1 MAQTLEYSPDS
12 TEINGILQRYF
23 DIYLPA
29 NLDDQMEEKGD
40 NPFLSINGMMEMVD
54 QNDINNAREVVQLTE
69 GYFKDILN
77 SKYYEYFIADA
88 VGAKKYIFQKS
99 GSIIGTKVIAS
110 SGNPGAVEQKYT
122 FEGDNPIMSLS
133 DLISDKGPSYAQ
145 AQGIDYDRQYLYYA
159 RLLTKRTFNYSED
172 SYTDVSHKVLMS
184 ADEVSKYYIEFPILI
199 MRNATP
205 MHEADLQRLKAYS
218 QKVAGGKLE
227 IEVSVSPYTVLY
239 VDEVPGSEQT
249 ISYTAGMS
257 NTEDAV
263 ASEGGLYNSRMDFY
277 IRAADGLVADI
288 LSYKNNDDVGPSD
301 LLEAV
306 KDIFPIGE
314 DVRLFGSS
322 NSYEVAGAIEKIFLD
337 GSNVKIRIKST
348 SSSNGFRL
356 EPVSGVSS
364 KILGIASS
372 SVRVGITSP
381 NAGGKKGRDSKSSR
395 NSKGS
400 TIKTINIYSA
410 TENRSDALNPF
421 PRQFLGPKLDDVAKL
436 ANEEKAK
443 KDAERKA
450 AAERNRRAYKYSSSQ
465 YYAPPIDYQDILIEG
480 FNSLTN
486 AFTGEENAGIN
497 RRFNALVEPQLK
509 SDRDRFFEITSSKIS
524 PKENINASLEDL
536 YTFDTSII
544 RFFKAYDMVALKIN
558 IFYNPFDSLF
568 DRSSRI
574 GRGKLRPDFRSGN
587 GRLSCFNLSG
597 VKIGLK
603 VSK

>member
-29 NLDDQMEEKGD
+29 NLDDQMEEKGN
-40 NPFLSINGMMEMVD
+40 NPFLSVNSMMEMVD

-88 VGAKKYIFQKS
+88 VGTKKYIFQKG

-110 SGNPGAVEQKYT
+110 SGNPGSVEQKYS

-133 DLISDKGPSYAQ
+133 DLISDKGPSYIQ
-145 AQGIDYDRQYLYYA
+145 AQGIDYDRQTKYYA
-159 RLLTKRTFNYSED
+159 RLINKITLSSDGKRASER
-172 SYTDVSHKVLMS
+172 SQGVVISG
-184 ADEVSKYYIEFPILI
+184 DEASKYYMEFPILV

-205 MHEADLQRLKAYS
+205 MHDADLQKLKAYS
-218 QKVAGGKLE
+218 PKVAGGKLE
-227 IEVSVSPYTVLY
+227 IEISVSPYTVLY

-249 ISYTAGMS
+249 IPYTVGTNDIENA
-257 NTEDAV
+257 A
-263 ASEGGLYNSRMDFY
+263 ASEGGRYNSRMDFY
-277 IRAADGLVADI
+277 VRAADGLVSDI
-288 LSYKNNDDVGPSD
+288 LSLKNNNEVTRDD
-301 LLEAV
+301 LLNAV
-306 KDIFPIGE
+306 KDIFFVGE

-322 NSYEVAGAIEKIFLD
+322 NVYEAAGVIEKIFLD
-337 GSNVKIRIKST
+337 GSEVKVRVKST

-356 EPVSGVSS
+356 EPLSGVSS

-372 SVRVGITSP
+372 NTRVGITSP
-381 NAGGKKGRDSKSSR
+381 GSEGKGGRDSKSSR

-400 TIKTINIYSA
+400 SIKTINIYSA

-436 ANEEKAK
+436 VNEEKVK
-443 KDAERKA
+443 KEAERKA
-450 AAERNRRAYKYSSSQ
+450 AAERNRRPYKYGSSQ

-486 AFTGEENAGIN
+486 AFTGEENSAIN
-497 RRFNALVEPQLK
+497 RRFNAIVEPQLK
-509 SDRDRFFEITSSKIS
+509 SDRDRFFEFTSTKIA
-524 PKENINASLEDL
+524 PKENIIKSLYDL
-536 YTFDTSII
+536 YTFDATTI

-558 IFYNPFDSLF
+558 ILYNPFNSLINN
-568 DRSSRI
+568 DRA
-574 GRGKLRPDFRSGN
+574 GFRDGN
-587 GRLSCFNLSG
+587 GRLNVFDLAG
-597 VKIGLK
+597 IKIGLK

>member
-1 MAQTLEYSPDS
+1 MAQTLEYSPDG

-40 NPFLSINGMMEMVD
+40 NPFLSVNGMMEMVN

-69 GYFKDILN
+69 GYFKDILS

-88 VGAKKYIFQKS
+88 VGTKKYIFQKS
-99 GSIIGTKVIAS
+99 GSIIGNKVIAS
-110 SGNPGAVEQKYT
+110 SGNPGSVEQKYS
-122 FEGDNPIMSLS
+122 FESDNPIMSLS
-133 DLISDKGPSYAQ
+133 DVISDKGPNYAQ
-145 AQGIDYDRQYLYYA
+145 AQGIDYDRQHLYYA
-159 RLLTKRTFNYSED
+159 RVLTRQTFNSGGGQHTDYSRNILI
-172 SYTDVSHKVLMS
+172 SG
-184 ADEVSKYYIEFPILI
+184 DEASKYYIEFPILI

-205 MHEADLQRLKAYS
+205 MHESDLQRLREYS

-239 VDEVPGSEQT
+239 VDEVPGSEQA
-249 ISYTAGMS
+249 IPYTAGTG
-257 NTEDAV
+257 NIEDAL

-288 LSYKNNDDVGPSD
+288 LSYKGNGNFADVD

-322 NSYEVAGAIEKIFLD
+322 NSYEVAGVIEKIFLD
-337 GSNVKIRIKST
+337 QGNVKVRVKST
-348 SSSNGFRL
+348 SSSDGFKL
-356 EPVSGVSS
+356 QPVLGVSS

-372 SVRVGITSP
+372 SARVGITPP
-381 NAGGKKGRDSKSSR
+381 NAAGKNGREAKSSR

-400 TIKTINIYSA
+400 TIKTTNIYSA

-421 PRQFLGPKLDDVAKL
+421 DRQFLGPRLDDIAKL
-436 ANEEKAK
+436 VNAEKAK
-443 KDAERKA
+443 KESERKA
-450 AAERNRRAYKYSSSQ
+450 AAERNRRNYKYSSSQ

-486 AFTGEENAGIN
+486 AFTGEENTAIN
-497 RRFNALVEPQLK
+497 RTFDNIVAPQLK
-509 SDRDRFFEITSSKIS
+509 LDRDRFFEIASSKIS
-524 PKENINASLEDL
+524 PKESISDSLNNL
-536 YTFDTSII
+536 YTFDTARI
-544 RFFKAYDMVALKIN
+544 RFFKAYDIVALKIN
-558 IFYNPFDSLF
+558 IFYNPFNSLF
-568 DRSSRI
+568 DQRSKMF
-574 GRGKLRPDFRSGN
+574 RGTLRPDFRSGN
-587 GRLSCFNLSG
+587 GRLGSFNLSG

>member
-29 NLDDQMEEKGD
+29 SLDDQMEEKGD
-40 NPFLSINGMMEMVD
+40 NPFLSVNGMMEMVD

-99 GSIIGTKVIAS
+99 GSIIGTKVIAI
-110 SGNPGAVEQKYT
+110 SGNPGAVEQKYS

-145 AQGIDYDRQYLYYA
+145 AQGIDYDRQATYSA
-159 RLLTKRTFNYSED
+159 RLLTRQTFDSSED
-172 SYTDVSHKVLMS
+172 SHTDSSRNIKIS
-184 ADEVSKYYIEFPILI
+184 GDEASKYYIEFPILI

-249 ISYTAGMS
+249 ISYTAGMN

-288 LSYKNNDDVGPSD
+288 LSYNDDVRSSD

-306 KDIFPIGE
+306 RDIFPIGE

-322 NSYEVAGAIEKIFLD
+322 NSYEAAGAIEKIFLD
-337 GSNVKIRIKST
+337 GSDVKIRVKST

-364 KILGIASS
+364 KILGITSS
-372 SVRVGITSP
+372 SVRVGITQP
-381 NAGGKKGRDSKSSR
+381 GAGGKKGRDSKSSR

-400 TIKTINIYSA
+400 AIKTINIYSA

-421 PRQFLGPKLDDVAKL
+421 PRQFLGPKLDGVAKL
-436 ANEEKAK
+436 VNEEKVK
-443 KDAERKA
+443 KEAERKA

-524 PKENINASLEDL
+524 PKEDINDSLRNL
-536 YTFDTSII
+536 YTFDTSRI
-544 RFFKAYDMVALKIN
+544 RFFKAYDMVAIKIN
-558 IFYNPFDSLF
+558 IFYNPFNSLF

-587 GRLSCFNLSG
+587 GRLSCFDLSG